1 MAAPDVSLSHFGI
14 YCRDLAVMERFFTEV
29 LGFIVTDRGT
39 IRDRNLVFLSRTPED
54 HHQIVLASGRTG
66 DPDDLV
72 INQLSFRVASLDALK
87 AFWHDLKQRS
97 DVRDIS
103 PISHGNA
110 WSVYFRDPENNRLE
124 VFTDAPWYVTQPR
137 GDKLDLTLPN
147 DEIVRQTEALIK
159 NDPGF
164 MPVAQWQA
172 DFKARLAGAKH

>member
-1 MAAPDVSLSHFGI
+1 MAAPEVSLSHFGI
-14 YCRDLAVMERFFTEV
+14 YVHDMTKMERFFTEV
-29 LGFIVTDRGT
+29 LGFMVTDRGN
-39 IRDRNLVFLSRTPED
+39 IRGRDLVFLSRTPDD

-66 DPDDLV
+66 NPDDLV
-72 INQLSFRVASLDALK
+72 LNQLSFRVASLDALK
-87 AFWHDLKQRS
+87 AFWRDLTKRT

-147 DEIVRQTEALIK
+147 DEIARQTEALIRD
-159 NDPGF
+159 DPGF